1 MFIPFS
7 AYGVK
12 PVPFCGTGFPPKL
25 GKRTAKCSAAEDFQM
40 FSRMKAMLSA
50 TAALGSATPWT
61 AGEKGSKESG
71 PA

>member
-12 PVPFCGTGFPPKL
+12 PVPFYGTGFPPKL
-25 GKRTAKCSAAEDFQM
+25 GTKTAERSAAVDFQM

-50 TAALGSATPWT
+50 MAALGSATPCT

-71 PA
+71 PV